1 MSTEHVHRPDAD
13 GRGLIINYPVG
24 ASLPAD
30 GSLYRTDSTYWLVVA
45 GRIAYVFQ
53 MSDER
58 ITELLEPLLSEG
70 DMPADTLPKAFA
82 PIFV

>member
-1 MSTEHVHRPDAD
+1 MSTERIHRAEAD
-13 GRGLIINYPVG
+13 GRGLIITPDA

-45 GRIAYVFQ
+45 GRITSVFE
-53 MSDER
+53 MSDPR
-58 ITELLEPLLSEG
+58 YVDLLEPLLSEG
-70 DMPADTLPKAFA
+70 AMPADTLPMALA